1 MIMEFL
7 AVIVAGFGGFG
18 VAHFLHRISW
28 RSLPDWIAPFGAAGG
43 MLLMVIW
50 LEYTWAGRFEA
61 GLPDDVTV
69 VSKNEVRIWYRPWT
83 YIVPLSTRITAI
95 DNRVR
100 QTNRVNPDLVLTG
113 IVLKERWALT
123 FGFQSL
129 FDCANARRS
138 DLTEGTRLDDA
149 GIPLDAEWYQL
160 TPDDPFLTVACGGG
174 AAYGGPR
181 EEGADSGGRG

>member
-18 VAHFLHRISW
+18 VAHLLHRLSW
-28 RSLPDWIAPFGAAGG
+28 RNLPDWIAPFGAAAG
-43 MLLMVIW
+43 MVCMLVW

-69 VSKNEVRIWYRPWT
+69 VSKNEHRIWYRPWT
-83 YIVPLSTRITAI
+83 YVVPLSTRITAI

-100 QTNRVNPDLVLTG
+100 QTNRNNPDLVKTG
-113 IVLKERWALT
+113 IILKERWALT

-129 FDCANARRS
+129 FDCATARRA
-138 DLTEGTRLDDA
+138 DLTEGTRLNDE
-149 GIPLDAEWYQL
+149 GMPLDAEWYQL
-160 TPDDPFLTVACGGG
+160 TSDDPFLIVACGGG

-181 EEGADSGGRG
+181 EEGSDSGGRG

>member
-18 VAHFLHRISW
+18 VAHLLHRLSK
-28 RSLPDWIAPFGAAGG
+28 RTLPDWIVPVGAATG
-43 MLLMVIW
+43 MLCMVIW

-69 VSKNEVRIWYRPWT
+69 VSKNEHRIWYRPWT
-83 YIVPLSTRITAI
+83 YIVPLTTRMAAI

-100 QTNRVNPDLVLTG
+100 QTNNINPDLVLTG
-113 IVLKERWALT
+113 IILKERWALT

-129 FDCANARRS
+129 FDCATAQRA
-138 DLTEGTRLDDA
+138 DLTEGTRLNEQ
-149 GIPLDAEWYQL
+149 GIPRDAEWYQL
-160 TPDDPFLTVACGGG
+160 SPEDPFLIVACGGG
-174 AAYGGPR
+174 TAYGGPR
-181 EEGADSGGRG
+181 EEGSDSGGRG

>member
-18 VAHFLHRISW
+18 VAHLLHRLS
-28 RSLPDWIAPFGAAGG
+28 RRNLPDWIVPVGAAAG
-43 MLLMVIW
+43 MLFMLVW

-61 GLPDDVTV
+61 GLPDEVIV
-69 VSKNEVRIWYRPWT
+69 VSNNEHRIWYRPWT

-100 QTNRVNPDLVLTG
+100 QTNRNNPDLVKTG
-113 IVLKERWALT
+113 IILKERWALT

-129 FDCANARRS
+129 FDCAAARRA
-138 DLTEGTRLDDA
+138 DLTEGTRLNA
-149 GIPLDAEWYQL
+149 EGMPLDAEWYQL
-160 TPDDPFLTVACGGG
+160 AFDDPFLIVACGGG

-181 EEGADSGGRG
+181 EEGSDSGGRG